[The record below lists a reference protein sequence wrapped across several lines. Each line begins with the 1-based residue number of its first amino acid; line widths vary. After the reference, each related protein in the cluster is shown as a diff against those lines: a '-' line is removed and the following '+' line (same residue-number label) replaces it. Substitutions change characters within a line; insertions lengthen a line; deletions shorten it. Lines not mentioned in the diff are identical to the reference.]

1 MIKSKKTVTVAISI
15 KKQASISSLVYL
27 VSFNKNLKNK
37 NDQNIRALKT
47 NQ

>member
-1 MIKSKKTVTVAISI
+1 MIKSKKTVTVEISI

-27 VSFNKNLKNK
+27 VSFNRDLKNK
-37 NDQNIRALKT
+37 NDQNISAQKT